1 MARPYPAPSRGSQRR
16 PSVLQPFRR
25 PPRSGTDS
33 VMPRFP
39 KRLLA
44 LGGLA
49 AGGAAYVRS
58 PRGGSASAPAPAAPA
73 PPASP
78 APPAAT
84 APEPTIA
91 PPPPEAPGPSV
102 NPPTAGG
109 PASETEREEAAD
121 AAVPEPDAATAT
133 PAPEEAAPAA
143 PRTAVHTDADFAA
156 REEGGGGAQAPE

>member
-1 MARPYPAPSRGSQRR
+1 MARPYPAPPRGSRRR
-16 PSVLQPFRR
+16 PSVLQPFRP

-58 PRGGSASAPAPAAPA
+58 RRGGSASEPAPAPAA
-73 PPASP
+73 PASP

-102 NPPTAGG
+102 
-109 PASETEREEAAD
+109 
-121 AAVPEPDAATAT
+121 
-133 PAPEEAAPAA
+133 
-143 PRTAVHTDADFAA
+143 
-156 REEGGGGAQAPE
+156 